1 MGGERGFAR
10 GKLPELVFYSVV
22 ILFFILLVFAPT
34 LYVALRG
41 CPNSNAVCLP
51 SIYFTKE
58 MSDALFNSFSIA
70 FIAVVLDIIFGI
82 PIAWVI
88 ARYKTRFKV
97 YLNFLVDMPLIM
109 PTAALGF
116 SVALF
121 WGGEGI
127 GLLTKGFWM
136 ILAVH
141 VAFTYPYIVRTLS
154 AAIEEVDITY
164 EMASRT
170 LGASPLTAFRTV
182 TLPLFQSGLFI
193 AALLAFTRSLS
204 ETGATMMAVGT
215 GQFFAATAPA
225 QTLLYKNNGDIAS
238 AISLSIILI
247 AISTILLALARYMTK
262 RFGIPVGKVY
272 PSFERSLN
280 NLKLEK
286 NVLAFAFFV
295 AIILLPSFY
304 LLGFVSYSPEEFGVI
319 MNSIGISFL
328 IAFLAT
334 ISNLIF
340 GVGMALLIGRNKYG
354 VGPIFEFLTDMVMVM
369 PTVALGLSLDMFWKL
384 FQLNEFL
391 VLAMVHIS
399 FSYPYIVKPVAASI
413 RDLDKNLEDAARGLG
428 ATPFKVFRT
437 ITLPLIMPS
446 ILAGAVMAFMRS
458 LSETGATM
466 AVSKTFKTIPVLIVS
481 FVQANKYGSAAFAS
495 VLLLGV
501 SFIAAYL
508 LRRK

>member
-1 MGGERGFAR
+1 MGGADRFAS
-10 GKLPELVFYSVV
+10 GKSVEIVFYSVV
-22 ILFFILLVFAPT
+22 ILFFLLLVFAPI
-34 LYVALRG
+34 LYIVLRG
-41 CPNSNAVCLP
+41 CPDSNAMCFP
-51 SIYFTKE
+51 SLYITKE
-58 MSDALFNSFSIA
+58 MSDALINSFSIA

-88 ARYKTRFKV
+88 ARYKTKLKV
-97 YLNFLVDMPLIM
+97 YLDFLVDMPLIM

-127 GLLTKGFWM
+127 GLLSKGFWM
-136 ILAVH
+136 IVAVH

-170 LGASPLTAFRTV
+170 LGSSPLTAFRTI
-182 TLPLFQSGLFI
+182 TLPLFKSGLLI

-225 QTLLYKNNGDIAS
+225 QTLLYKNNGDMTS

-247 AISTILLALARYMTK
+247 AASTILLTLVRYLAN
-262 RFGIPVGKVY
+262 RFGIPIVKVY
-272 PSFERSLN
+272 PSFEKSLN

-286 NVLAFAFFV
+286 NVLAFAFFI

-304 LLGFVSYSPEEFGVI
+304 LLEFVSYSRGELGGI
-319 MNSIGISFL
+319 INSIGISFL
-328 IAFLAT
+328 IAFAAT
-334 ISNLIF
+334 VANLIF

-354 VGPIFEFLTDMVMVM
+354 AGPFFEFLTDMVMVM
-369 PTVALGLSLDMFWKL
+369 PTVALGLSLGMFWNL
-384 FQLNEFL
+384 FQLDELF
-391 VLAMVHIS
+391 VLAMVHVS

-413 RDLDKNLEDAARGLG
+413 RELDKDLEDAARVLG
-428 ATPFKVFRT
+428 ATPFKVFTT

-458 LSETGATM
+458 LSETGATLT
-466 AVSKTFKTIPVLIVS
+466 VSKTFKTIPVLIVE
-481 FVQANKYGSAAFAS
+481 FVKASKYGDAAFAS
-495 VLLLGV
+495 ALLLGV

>member
-1 MGGERGFAR
+1 MEGERKLTS
-10 GKLPELVFYSVV
+10 GKLPELAFYSIV
-22 ILFFILLVFAPT
+22 ILFFLLLVFAPI
-34 LYVALRG
+34 LYIVVKG
-41 CPNSNAVCLP
+41 CPNSGAVCFP
-51 SIYFTKE
+51 SIYLTQE
-58 MSDALFNSFSIA
+58 MKDALFNSFSIA
-70 FIAVVLDIIFGI
+70 FMTVILDIIFGI

-88 ARYKTRFKV
+88 ARYKTKLKV

-121 WGGEGI
+121 WGGDGI
-127 GLLTKGFWM
+127 GLLGKGFWM

-170 LGASPLTAFRTV
+170 LGATPLTAFRTI
-182 TLPLFQSGLFI
+182 TLPLFQSGLLI

-225 QTLLYKNNGDIAS
+225 QTLLYKNSGDIAS
-238 AISLSIILI
+238 AVSLSIILI
-247 AISTILLALARYMTK
+247 AISTILLALVRYLANK
-262 RFGIPVGKVY
+262 FGIPIGKVY

-280 NLKLEK
+280 NLKLDK
-286 NVLAFAFFV
+286 NALAFAFLIS
-295 AIILLPSFY
+295 IILIPSFY
-304 LLGFVSYSPEEFGVI
+304 LLKFVSYAPGEFGDI

-328 IAFLAT
+328 IALAAT
-334 ISNLIF
+334 VVNLIF
-340 GVGMALLIGRNKYG
+340 GIGMALLIGRNKYG
-354 VGPIFEFLTDMVMVM
+354 VGPIFEFLTDAVMVM
-369 PTVALGLSLDMFWKL
+369 PTVALGLSLGMFWNIFK
-384 FQLNEFL
+384 LNELFI
-391 VLAMVHIS
+391 LAMVHIS

-428 ATPFKVFRT
+428 AKPLVVFRT

-466 AVSKTFKTIPVLIVS
+466 AVSTTFKTVPVLIVN
-481 FVQANKYGSAAFAS
+481 FVKANQYGDAAFAS
-495 VLLLGV
+495 ALLLCV
-501 SFIAAYL
+501 SFVAAYL

>member
-1 MGGERGFAR
+1 MGGTDRLAS
-10 GKLPELVFYSVV
+10 GKPVEVVFYSVV
-22 ILFFILLVFAPT
+22 ILFFLLLVFAPI
-34 LYVALRG
+34 LYILLRG
-41 CPNSNAVCLP
+41 CPDSSAVCLP
-51 SIYFTKE
+51 SLYITKE

-70 FIAVVLDIIFGI
+70 FMAVVLDIIFGI

-88 ARYKTRFKV
+88 ARYKTKLKV

-127 GLLTKGFWM
+127 GLLSKGFWM

-170 LGASPLTAFRTV
+170 LGSSPLTAFRTI
-182 TLPLFQSGLFI
+182 TLPLFKSGLLI
-193 AALLAFTRSLS
+193 AALLVFTRSLS
-204 ETGATMMAVGT
+204 ETGATMMAVGS
-215 GQFFAATAPA
+215 GQFFAATAPV
-225 QTLLYKNNGDIAS
+225 QTLLYRDSNNLPA
-238 AISLSIILI
+238 AVTLSIILI
-247 AISTILLALARYMTK
+247 AVSTLLLALVRYLAN
-262 RFGIPVGKVY
+262 RFGIPMVKVY
-272 PSFERSLN
+272 PSFERYLN
-280 NLKLEK
+280 NLRLEK
-286 NVLAFAFFV
+286 NVFAFAFFI

-304 LLGFVSYSPEEFGVI
+304 LLRFVSYSSGEFGRI
-319 MNSIGISFL
+319 MDSIGVSFL
-328 IAFLAT
+328 IAFAAT
-334 ISNLIF
+334 VVNLIF

-354 VGPIFEFLTDMVMVM
+354 IGPLFEFLTDMVIVM
-369 PTVALGLSLDMFWKL
+369 PTIALGLSLGLFWNL
-384 FQLNEFL
+384 FRLDELL
-391 VLAMVHIS
+391 VLAMVHVS
-399 FSYPYIVKPVAASI
+399 LSYPYIVKPVAASI
-413 RDLDKNLEDAARGLG
+413 RELDRNLEDAARVLG
-428 ATPFKVFRT
+428 ATPFKVFTT

-466 AVSKTFKTIPVLIVS
+466 AVSTTFKTIPVLIID
-481 FVQANKYGSAAFAS
+481 FVKANRYGDAAFAS
-495 VLLLGV
+495 ALLLIV